1 MKRSG
6 AQKVKEGKL
15 VQRLSGGHPIAGYSD
30 LAVTAGVGQDDEFV
44 LLRLPRL
51 HQLTV
56 EAQGIEAP
64 AVDPGRQVVAHSP
77 PWRPALPGQG
87 EHVGVHPPFGNA
99 ATDRDGGRP
108 DREVPQLRIVPER
121 FSDGERRESD
131 DGSQDVR
138 KKQSYRYHGRKYT
151 LVQPRAYL
159 LDLDGTLYSGDGA
172 IPGAPQAL
180 ARLRKQ
186 GIPHRL
192 VTNTTSRSRAMLVQ
206 RLRDYG
212 FDVFPEEVFT
222 ATLAGTD
229 VVKDAG
235 YGCVAPFV
243 MEPAL
248 SDLQGLELCGGTSGR
263 AASRTPEA
271 VLVGDLGERWTYA
284 LLQEA
289 FDYLMSGAALI
300 ALSRDR
306 YWLHAG
312 RLALDAGPF
321 VAALECAAGKPA
333 VVAGKPSPAFY
344 AAALRSLG
352 LDAPA
357 SAVMVG
363 DDLWS
368 DVQGAQRAGL
378 QGWLVRTGKYREGV
392 LRESGIEPDR
402 ILDSVAALG

>member
-1 MKRSG
+1 
-6 AQKVKEGKL
+6 
-15 VQRLSGGHPIAGYSD
+15 
-30 LAVTAGVGQDDEFV
+30 
-44 LLRLPRL
+44 
-51 HQLTV
+51 
-56 EAQGIEAP
+56 
-64 AVDPGRQVVAHSP
+64 
-77 PWRPALPGQG
+77 
-87 EHVGVHPPFGNA
+87 
-99 ATDRDGGRP
+99 
-108 DREVPQLRIVPER
+108 
-121 FSDGERRESD
+121 
-131 DGSQDVR
+131 VR
-138 KKQSYRYHGRKYT
+138 KQQGYRYHGKKYT
-151 LVQPRAYL
+151 LMEPRAYL

-172 IPGAPQAL
+172 IPGAPEAL

-186 GIPHRL
+186 EIPHRL

-212 FDVFPEEVFT
+212 FDVSPEEVFT

-235 YGCVAPFV
+235 YRRVAPFV
-243 MEPAL
+243 PEPAL
-248 SDLQGLELCGGTSGR
+248 SDMQDLELCGGTSGR
-263 AASRTPEA
+263 VASRTPEA
-271 VLVGDLGERWTYA
+271 VLVGDLGEHWTYA

-289 FDYLMSGAALI
+289 FDYLMSGAVLI

-306 YWLHAG
+306 YWLNGG

-321 VAALECAAGKPA
+321 VAGLEFAAGKSA

-357 SAVMVG
+357 SAAMVG

-378 QGWLVRTGKYREGV
+378 QGWLVRTGKYRESA
-392 LRESGIEPDR
+392 LRESGIKPDR